1 MMTYEYDPDENVIH
15 LRASGVLVKDDPI
28 GYFKALDDDTSLK
41 PAAEER
47 VYFQDLE
54 DIAFTYKDIEEISAA
69 FVRCRHGDKLSNTV
83 FWVDSDFTFGMARM
97 IIAIFGAIGH
107 DFSIGRI
114 GEGTVHD

>member
-28 GYFKALDDDTSLK
+28 GYFSALNDDASLR

-54 DIAFTYKDIEEISAA
+54 DIAFTYKDIEEIRAA
-69 FVRCRHGDKLSNTV
+69 FVRFRHGKKLSNTI
-83 FWVDSDFTFGMARM
+83 FWVDSDFTHGMARM
-97 IIAIFGAIGH
+97 ITAIFEPIGH
-107 DFSIGRI
+107 DFSIERI
-114 GEGTVHD
+114 G